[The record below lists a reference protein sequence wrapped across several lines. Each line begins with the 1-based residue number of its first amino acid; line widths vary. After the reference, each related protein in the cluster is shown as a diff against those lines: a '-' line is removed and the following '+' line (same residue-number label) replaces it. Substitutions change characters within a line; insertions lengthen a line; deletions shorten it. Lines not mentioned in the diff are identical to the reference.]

1 MRMGRARR
9 LRKGPEFDR
18 VFSEGTAL
26 GGPFLVIRY
35 LENESGP
42 RWGFAVGKKAAPL
55 ATSRNRVKRRL
66 KAAAQ
71 GLERGPRA
79 DIIVVART
87 RAIGQPYRV
96 LEADLRKLLRKA
108 ELLEDPQ

>member
-18 VFSEGTAL
+18 VFSKGTAL

-35 LENESGP
+35 LENEDGP
-42 RWGFAVGKKAAPL
+42 RWGFAVGKKAAPR
-55 ATSRNRVKRRL
+55 ATVRNRLRRQI

-71 GLERGPRA
+71 GLETGPRA
-79 DIIVVART
+79 DVVVVARPK
-87 RAIGQPYRV
+87 AIGQPYRV
-96 LEADLRKLLRKA
+96 LEGDLRKLLRKA
-108 ELLEDPQ
+108 GLLEERQ